1 MGALRRYVVIE
12 SHRVVIIGGGFG
24 GLYAARAFKNA
35 PVQVT
40 LLDRHNYHL
49 FQPLLYQVATG
60 FLSPADVASPLRSE
74 LKNQQNTQ
82 VILAEAIDIDVDGRK
97 VVTQDGKIGYDSLI
111 LAAGASHSYFGHP
124 EWEDFAPGL
133 KSIDD
138 ALEVCRR
145 IFLAFEMAENFADV
159 EQRQKWLTF
168 LIVGGGPT
176 GVEVAGALG
185 ETVLHTLKHEYR
197 SIDPRE
203 VKIYLMEGG
212 ERILPAYPPGLSMNA
227 VKTLE
232 NLGVTVRTGNLV
244 TQINADSVGIQIG
257 EISEHISAGTILW
270 AAGVQASPLGSL
282 LKERA
287 EAQLDRAGRIQVEPD
302 LTISGHPEI
311 FVIGDLANF
320 SHQTGKPLPGLAQP
334 AMQEGA
340 YAARLIQKRLVGGTL
355 PAFHYRDKGT
365 LATIGRTSAVAD
377 LGAIKLTG
385 IIGKLVWFFV
395 HLWYITEFENKA
407 LVFLQWG
414 WNFFTMSQRARIIV
428 GPRTPSQQKYG
439 YLGGISKYVDTGD
452 PHPLANS
459 EKE

>member
-1 MGALRRYVVIE
+1 MNE

-74 LKNQQNTQ
+74 LKSRHNTR
-82 VILAEAIDIDVDGRK
+82 VILAEVIDIDVGGHK
-97 VVTQDGKIGYDSLI
+97 VATQDGEIAYDSLI

-133 KSIDD
+133 KSVDD

-145 IFLAFEMAENFADV
+145 IFLAFETAENLQDTV
-159 EQRQKWLTF
+159 QRQKWLTF

-185 ETVLHTLKHEYR
+185 ETVLHTLKREYH
-197 SIDPRE
+197 SIDPGE
-203 VKIYLMEGG
+203 VKIYLLEGG
-212 ERILPAYPPGLSMNA
+212 DRILPAYPPGLSMNA

-232 NLGVTVRTGNLV
+232 DLGVTVRTGNLV
-244 TQINADSVGIQIG
+244 TDINNDSVTVRLGD
-257 EISEHISAGTILW
+257 ESETISAGTILW
-270 AAGVQASPLGSL
+270 AAGVQASPLGRL
-282 LKERA
+282 LQEHA
-287 EAQLDRAGRIQVEPD
+287 HVQLDRAGRILVEPD
-302 LTISGHPEI
+302 LTIPGHPEI

-340 YAARLIQKRLVGGTL
+340 YAARLIQKRLLSETL

-385 IIGKLVWFFV
+385 IIGKFVWIFV

-414 WNFFTMSQRARIIV
+414 WNFLTMSQRARIIV
-428 GPRTPSQQKYG
+428 GPRTLSQPEHG
-439 YLGGISKYVDTGD
+439 ILSSISKFVETGD
-452 PHPLANS
+452 PPSLVNS
-459 EKE
+459 KKE